1 MKRFL
6 WCSAVVVLVGMVLS
20 GCTESSNSTSSSV
33 QASRCQPA
41 SARQL
46 AHITAGVKG
55 EASSNSVRT
64 GSAVKSKD
72 YANAYF
78 VAAKIYGPGIEE
90 GVGPGVWFITG
101 DPDSPGLIFSV
112 NGYAEE
118 FSDFGHADRTD
129 AAATM
134 GSDGA
139 REAERCAQ

>member
-1 MKRFL
+1 MKRVL
-6 WCSAVVVLVGMVLS
+6 WCSVVVALVGMILS
-20 GCTESSNSTSSSV
+20 GCTESSSSTSSTSS
-33 QASRCQPA
+33 SRCQPA
-41 SARQL
+41 SAKQL
-46 AHITAGVKG
+46 EYITAGVKG
-55 EASSNSVRT
+55 DASYNSVRT
-64 GSAVKSKD
+64 GSAVKSED
-72 YANAYF
+72 YVNAYF

-90 GVGPGVWFITG
+90 GRGPGVWFITG
-101 DPDSPGLIFSV
+101 DPNNPGLIFSV